1 MAFAITEDH
10 ARQEQVFENLHH
22 NREPWIIRRD
32 MTAGNVPADDR
43 RAVFVGADAY
53 IEAGGNI
60 IRDLFTEDRG
70 GFFEDAGLLDMLAT
84 ERLRETSNSFGL
96 TLPRRSRCF
105 TTPADTPNRA
115 PISSAPHPLSSD
127 SSWNRSNWSAGCI
140 GDRVTF
146 SSSEISDGSF
156 SVSSQQRTR
165 WPFLI
170 SLRLARS
177 K

>member
-1 MAFAITEDH
+1 MASASSSGYREDGLTLDQLMAFAITEDH

-96 TLPRRSRCF
+96 TAPRRSRCF

-115 PISSAPHPLSSD
+115 PISSAPHPFVSD
-127 SSWNRSNWSAGCI
+127 SSWSPTISARVVS
-140 GDRVTF
+140 DRAL
-146 SSSEISDGSF
+146 SS
-156 SVSSQQRTR
+156 VQQRL
-165 WPFLI
+165 F
-170 SLRLARS
+170 
-177 K
+177 